1 MAAMIAEVSLR
12 ECALLDRLWATRD
25 SSRCVPRIKR
35 RHRQFLSELLAFYCC
50 ACEQFLDEHDGNSE
64 RVVDAV
70 SEEVARLITKDPFV
84 MHKPYY
90 RADLPAVSLPRY
102 LNRISERRARNG
114 QILPWLSR
122 NFLAARTASELCQ
135 VMGRAADTAGLK
147 DFEIQLAQHLE
158 WTASELIGR

>member
-1 MAAMIAEVSLR
+1 MIAEASLR

-25 SSRCVPRIKR
+25 SSQCVPLIKR
-35 RHRQFLSELLAFYCC
+35 RHRQFVAELLAFYCC
-50 ACEQFLDEHDGNSE
+50 ACEQYLDQNEGGAE

-70 SEEVARLITKDPFV
+70 SEEAARLITKDPFV
-84 MHKPYY
+84 MREPYY

-122 NFLAARTASELCQ
+122 SFLAARAASELCQ
-135 VMGRAADTAGLK
+135 VMSGAADPSGLD
-147 DFEIQLAQHLE
+147 DFEIQLAQRLE
-158 WTASELIGR
+158 WTASELIGG

>member
-84 MHKPYY
+84 MREPYY

-114 QILPWLSR
+114 QVLPWLSR
-122 NFLAARTASELCQ
+122 SFLAARTASELCQ
-135 VMGRAADTAGLK
+135 MMSGAADTFGLD
-147 DFEIQLAQHLE
+147 DFEIRLAQRLD